1 MPLLPFEHGVVR
13 IARDGLGDRFVGE
26 FGRAVMFCYLKDK
39 FAAFEAKPC
48 RSGVLN
54 AQVTATVLK

>member
-1 MPLLPFEHGVVR
+1 LLLFFDYGVVK
-13 IARDGLGDRFVGE
+13 IARDSFGDRFVGE
-26 FGRAVMFCYLKDK
+26 FGSLIVLCYLKDK

>member
-1 MPLLPFEHGVVR
+1 VKITP
-13 IARDGLGDRFVGE
+13 DGFVDRLIGE
-26 FGRAVMFCYLKDK
+26 FGRAVVFCYLKDK

>member
-1 MPLLPFEHGVVR
+1 MK
-13 IARDGLGDRFVGE
+13 ITRDGFVDHFVGE
-26 FGRAVMFCYLKDK
+26 FGCAVVLCYLKDK